1 MKKVCTEVVED
12 YPRYEELLLGDKLTR
27 GGPIYVSVLKPSSS
41 RWKVNR
47 LPIEHLH
54 APSEKKSELHT
65 EVSCHEEGNF
75 KFLLIAGDFM
85 GTPLVNFDS
94 QGGAHRNN
102 FDDVPFPHQQ
112 VTTPHFNRYNE
123 RGHRYAY
130 KNEALRDPAITA
142 QLVQPSECIIV
153 FYEEFHLHHD
163 PAGYPQVILRAA
175 TQQEIFAAAPLDDP
189 LANVPRF

>member
-1 MKKVCTEVVED
+1 MKKVCTEVVDD
-12 YPRYEELLLGDKLTR
+12 YSKYENLLLGDKLTT
-27 GGPIYVSVLKPSSS
+27 GGPIYVSVLKPSSP

-47 LPIEHLH
+47 LSIEHVD
-54 APSEKKSELHT
+54 APNDDIELYT
-65 EVSCHEEGNF
+65 EVSCHEEGKF
-75 KFLLIAGDFM
+75 KFLLFAKDFM

-112 VTTPHFNRYNE
+112 ITTPHFNRYNE

-130 KNEALRDPAITA
+130 KNDALRNPEITT
-142 QLVQPSECIIV
+142 QLVQAEQCIV
-153 FYEEFHLHHD
+153 MFYEEFHLHHD

-175 TQQEIFAAAPLDDP
+175 TQQELFAAASLDDP
-189 LANVPRF
+189 LAYVTRF